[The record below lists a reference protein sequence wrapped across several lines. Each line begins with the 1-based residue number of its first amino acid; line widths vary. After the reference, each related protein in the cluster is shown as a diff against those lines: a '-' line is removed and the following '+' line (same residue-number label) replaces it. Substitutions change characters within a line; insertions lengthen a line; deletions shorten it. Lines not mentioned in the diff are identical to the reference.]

1 MKKLVIAILAVL
13 VTGMTFVMLCVGTM
27 HSELEEEL
35 NKSPWHRYGWCEHT
49 SFVLDQHFYYGDGR
63 NDELIVRTSIG
74 STIPEDN
81 YAECVT
87 WIVDD

>member
-1 MKKLVIAILAVL
+1 MKKMVIAILAVL
-13 VTGMTFVMLCVGTM
+13 VTGMTAVMLCVGSM

-49 SFVLDQHFYYGDGR
+49 SFVLDQHFYYGPDL
-63 NDELIVRTSIG
+63 NELIVVTSIG
-74 STIPEDN
+74 SDVASN
-81 YAECVT
+81 YAECDN